1 MKKLIKGLLCTVI
14 PLSILSACG
23 SEEIVGTWVPV
34 EEQDVCSYGDTELT
48 FTKEGT
54 VQLVDLDEN
63 VTIGGKYEKNT
74 DNVYMF
80 NLNTFH
86 ITGTLHENNNQTTL
100 DILGGGDGTERCT
113 FEKKTN

>member
-1 MKKLIKGLLCTVI
+1 MKKLVKGLLCAII

-23 SEEIVGTWVPV
+23 SDKIVGTWVPV
-34 EEQDVCSYGDTELT
+34 KDCPYRDTELT

-74 DNVYMF
+74 DNVYTF

-86 ITGTLHENNNQTTL
+86 ITGTLHETTL
-100 DILGGGDGTERCT
+100 DILGGGDGDERCT
-113 FEKKTN
+113 FKKKKD